1 MNLKSKKDIL
11 VRNLLGSVVPIIAH
25 DAAFE
30 RRLLERRLPVFT
42 LKTWACHRW
51 PSRCHKPHSIPE
63 KLAGSKDLVE
73 VPKTDLARCRIWETT
88 SKSTLVR
95 LAISGMRLIAF

>member
-25 DAAFE
+25 DASFE

-42 LKTWACHRW
+42 LKTLACHRW
-51 PSRCHKPHSIPE
+51 PSRGHLPNW
-63 KLAGSKDLVE
+63 LRSKHLVA
-73 VPKTDLARCRIWETT
+73 VYKTDLARCRIWETT
-88 SKSTLVR
+88 SVSTPVG
-95 LAISGMRLIAF
+95 LAISGSGFVRITG